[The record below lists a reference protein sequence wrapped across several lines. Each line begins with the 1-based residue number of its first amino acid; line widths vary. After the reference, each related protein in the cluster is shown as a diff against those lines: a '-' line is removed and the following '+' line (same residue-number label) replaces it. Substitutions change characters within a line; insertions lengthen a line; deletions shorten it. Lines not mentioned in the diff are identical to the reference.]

1 MIFFLIALG
10 LSNSP
15 YYFATTARTTTT
27 ATRTTT
33 TTETTVTTAV
43 TTTTMEKTKFCSKS
57 MQQLLKNKVETFR
70 RRIKK
75 TQEYRNKK

>member
-1 MIFFLIALG
+1 MIFFSIGLG

-15 YYFATTARTTTT
+15 YYFAITPRTTT
-27 ATRTTT
+27 AAATT
-33 TTETTVTTAV
+33 TTETTVTTAA
-43 TTTTMEKTKFCSKS
+43 TTTTMEKTKFCSTS